1 MLPMRKSLVLFA
13 LALGLLALLLPPAG
27 AATAL
32 RGDYVALGDSYTAGP
47 AIPNQDPAAGQC
59 YRSDHN
65 YPHLIAPSVAP
76 TAFRDASCSGAQ
88 TNDMTQTQAFDVGP
102 SNPPQFDRLN
112 SSTRLVTL
120 GISGNDIGFVSIL
133 ENCASP
139 TPTGHP
145 CQDKYVVNGNDELRQ
160 RIADTAPK
168 VAAVLQGIRAR
179 SPKARILVVGY
190 PAILPDTGSGCWP
203 QMPVAPDDVP
213 YLRGIEK
220 ALNGMLASTA
230 AANRATY
237 VDTYTPSIGHDAC
250 QPLTINRWVEPV
262 VPNQPAA
269 PVHPNAAG
277 EQGMADAVL
286 ATLGR

>member
-1 MLPMRKSLVLFA
+1 MRKIFVPFA
-13 LALGLLALLLPPAG
+13 LALGLLALMLPSAG
-27 AATAL
+27 AASTL
-32 RGDYVALGDSYTAGP
+32 RGDYVALGDSYTSGP
-47 AIPNQDPAAGQC
+47 VIPNQDPAAGQC

-65 YPHLIAPSVAP
+65 YPHLIAPKVGP

-88 TNDMTQTQAFDVGP
+88 TKDMTGTQVLDVGP
-102 SNPPQFDRLN
+102 NNPPQFDRLN

-145 CQDKYVVNGNDELRQ
+145 CQDKYVVNGQDELRQ

-168 VAAVLQGIRAR
+168 VAAVLQGIKAR
-179 SPKARILVVGY
+179 SPKARTLVVGY
-190 PAILPDTGSGCWP
+190 PAILPDTGNGCWP
-203 QMPVAPDDVP
+203 QMPLAPDDVP
-213 YLRGIEK
+213 YLRGIEQ

-230 AANRATY
+230 AANHATY

-277 EQGMADAVL
+277 EQGMANAVL
-286 ATLGR
+286 AVLARQS